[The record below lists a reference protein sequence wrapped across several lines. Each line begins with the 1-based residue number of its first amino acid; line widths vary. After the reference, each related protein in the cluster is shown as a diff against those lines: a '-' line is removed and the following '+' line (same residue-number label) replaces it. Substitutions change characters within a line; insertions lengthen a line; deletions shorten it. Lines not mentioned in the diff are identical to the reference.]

1 VTDFHLLRH
10 GEHTLQGKI
19 VAGRTPGIGL
29 SERGR
34 AEAEA
39 AAARLAPPHLD
50 DPDIAAVYASP
61 LQRAQETA
69 AIVAERLGLAVATHA
84 DLDEVDFGDWT
95 GSTFAAI
102 RETAHY
108 PAWANRRSLAFIPGG
123 ESMRN
128 VQRRIVETM
137 IALHALH
144 PDEGVVLVSHGDTI
158 RAGLA
163 FALGMPLDYLTRIEI
178 ATGSISTIRIDTTG
192 IRVTGL
198 NDRTRAR

>member
-19 VAGRTPGIGL
+19 VAGRSPGIGL
-29 SERGR
+29 SDRGR
-34 AEAEA
+34 AEAGA
-39 AAARLAPPHLD
+39 AAALLATST
-50 DPDIAAVYASP
+50 IAAIYASP

-69 AIVAERLGLAVATHA
+69 AIVAERLNLDIATCD
-84 DLDEVDFGDWT
+84 DLNEVDFGDWT

-102 RETAHY
+102 RETTHY
-108 PAWANRRSLAFIPGG
+108 PAWANRRSLAIIPGG
-123 ESMRN
+123 ETMRN

-137 IALHALH
+137 LDLHTTHPEAAL
-144 PDEGVVLVSHGDTI
+144 VLVSHGDTI
-158 RAGLA
+158 RSALA

-198 NDRTRAR
+198 NDRARS

>member
-1 VTDFHLLRH
+1 MTVFHLLRH

-19 VAGRTPGIGL
+19 VAGRAPGIGL

-34 AEAEA
+34 GEAEA
-39 AAARLAPPHLD
+39 AAARLAEAE
-50 DPDIAAVYASP
+50 IAGIYASP

-69 AIVAERLGLAVATHA
+69 AIVAERLGLDVATRA

-102 RETAHY
+102 RETAHF
-108 PAWANRRSLAFIPGG
+108 PAWANRRSLAVIPGG
-123 ESMRN
+123 ETMRN

-137 IALHALH
+137 LELHAIH
-144 PDEGVVLVSHGDTI
+144 PDATLLLVSHGDTI
-158 RAGLA
+158 RSGLA

-178 ATGSISTIRIDTTG
+178 ATGSISTIRIDATG

-198 NDRTRAR
+198 NDRSRTP

>member
-1 VTDFHLLRH
+1 MTDFHLLRH

-29 SERGR
+29 SDRGR
-34 AEAEA
+34 GEAEA
-39 AAARLAPPHLD
+39 AAVRLAGAN
-50 DPDIAAVYASP
+50 ITAIYASP

-69 AIVAERLGLAVATHA
+69 QIVAERLTLDVATIP

-102 RETAHY
+102 RETTHY
-108 PAWANRRSLAFIPGG
+108 PAWANRRSLALIPGG
-123 ESMRN
+123 ETMRN

-137 IALHALH
+137 LELHALH
-144 PDEGVVLVSHGDTI
+144 PEATLVLVSHGDPI
-158 RAGLA
+158 RSALA

-178 ATGSISTIRIDTTG
+178 ATGSISTIRIDATG

-198 NDRTRAR
+198 NDRARP

>member
-1 VTDFHLLRH
+1 MTDFHLLRH

-29 SERGR
+29 SDRGR

-39 AAARLAPPHLD
+39 AAARLAD
-50 DPDIAAVYASP
+50 ANITAIYASP

-69 AIVAERLGLAVATHA
+69 QIVAERLGLAVATVD
-84 DLDEVDFGDWT
+84 DLNEVDFGDWT

-102 RETAHY
+102 RETAHF

-137 IALHALH
+137 MDLHTLH
-144 PDEGVVLVSHGDTI
+144 PDAALVLVSHGDTI
-158 RAGLA
+158 RSGLA
-163 FALGMPLDYLTRIEI
+163 FALGMPLDYLTRLEI

-192 IRVTGL
+192 IRVTSL
-198 NDRTRAR
+198 NDRTRP

>member
-1 VTDFHLLRH
+1 MTTFHLLRH

-29 SERGR
+29 SDRGR

-39 AAARLAPPHLD
+39 AAARLATTPHNHG
-50 DPDIAAVYASP
+50 IAAIYASP

-69 AIVAERLGLAVATHA
+69 AIVAERLGLDAATHD
-84 DLDEVDFGDWT
+84 DLNEVDFGDWT
-95 GSTFAAI
+95 GSTFTAI

-123 ESMRN
+123 ETMRN

-137 IALHALH
+137 LELHAVH
-144 PDEGVVLVSHGDTI
+144 PDAALVLVSHGDTI
-158 RAGLA
+158 RSGLA

-178 ATGSISTIRIDTTG
+178 ATGSISSIRIDTTG

-198 NDRTRAR
+198 NDHARTS

>member
-1 VTDFHLLRH
+1 MTTFHLLRH

-29 SERGR
+29 SEKGR

-39 AAARLAPPHLD
+39 AAARLAGAG
-50 DPDIAAVYASP
+50 IAAIYASP

-69 AIVAERLGLAVATHA
+69 AIVAGRLGLDIATHD
-84 DLDEVDFGDWT
+84 DLNEVDFGDWT

-108 PAWANRRSLAFIPGG
+108 PAWADRRSLAFIPGG
-123 ESMRN
+123 ETMRN
-128 VQRRIVETM
+128 VQRRITETM
-137 IALHALH
+137 MDLHALH
-144 PDEGVVLVSHGDTI
+144 PDASLVLVSHGDTI
-158 RAGLA
+158 RSGLA

-178 ATGSISTIRIDTTG
+178 ATGSISTIRIDATG

-198 NDRTRAR
+198 NDRARG

>member
-1 VTDFHLLRH
+1 MTTFHLLRH

-19 VAGRTPGIGL
+19 VAGRSPGIGL
-29 SERGR
+29 SDRGR

-39 AAARLAPPHLD
+39 AAVRLAD
-50 DPDIAAVYASP
+50 ADIAAIYASP

-69 AIVAERLGLAVATHA
+69 AIVAERLGLDAAAHD
-84 DLDEVDFGDWT
+84 DLNEVDFGDWT

-108 PAWANRRSLAFIPGG
+108 PAWANRRSLATIPGG
-123 ESMRN
+123 ETMRA

-137 IALHALH
+137 LDLHALH
-144 PDEGVVLVSHGDTI
+144 PDAALVLISHGDTI
-158 RAGLA
+158 RSALA

-178 ATGSISTIRIDTTG
+178 ATGSISSIRIDATG
-192 IRVTGL
+192 IRVTGM
-198 NDRTRAR
+198 NDRARS